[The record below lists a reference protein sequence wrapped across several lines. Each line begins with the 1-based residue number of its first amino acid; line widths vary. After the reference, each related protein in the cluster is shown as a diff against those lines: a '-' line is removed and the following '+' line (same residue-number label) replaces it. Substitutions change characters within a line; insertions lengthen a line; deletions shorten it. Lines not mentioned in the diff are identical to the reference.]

1 MSDLELVM
9 TEQDQAFAPG
19 ASSQHVLAQYKNPF
33 GFSLQVIEGAEDI
46 TLATGGTD
54 VAEVKES
61 GLHIYLLALNTIRQL
76 KLPQSAQEGGVST
89 GNVAPLIITFQNQ
102 TLQSKNDGA
111 FSHFFAAVTDTSG
124 VDFELKGTADV
135 VARTTIGDVPI
146 SGIPFNVST
155 SLKGTLF
162 SARFI
167 CTSINAPYSSG
178 INAFD
183 KTASLAN
190 VSITGS
196 GSDSH
201 GAFVKAPLTTTLEN
215 PSNISLQSVDV
226 SFPVTFKGV
235 ILGRAAI
242 DTLDLVPGENTIATE
257 FHYAPADAN
266 DTVAQSFLT
275 EFLQTDDSIP
285 LTIQGDS
292 DSSPFASLQP
302 GLEGVELMTSLKGA
316 SQCFTHIISQSNP
329 AQD

>member
-1 MSDLELVM
+1 ME
-9 TEQDQAFAPG
+9 
-19 ASSQHVLAQYKNPF
+19 
-33 GFSLQVIEGAEDI
+33 
-46 TLATGGTD
+46 
-54 VAEVKES
+54 
-61 GLHIYLLALNTIRQL
+61 
-76 KLPQSAQEGGVST
+76 
-89 GNVAPLIITFQNQ
+89 
-102 TLQSKNDGA
+102 
-111 FSHFFAAVTDTSG
+111 
-124 VDFELKGTADV
+124 FELKGTADV

-155 SLKGTLF
+155 SLKGMLLST
-162 SARFI
+162 RFMDGLV
-167 CTSINAPYSSG
+167 NAVRSTG

-183 KTASLAN
+183 KTASLSN

-275 EFLQTDDSIP
+275 EFLQSDDDIP

-302 GLEGVELMTSLKGA
+302 GLEGVELMTSLKGM
-316 SQCFTHIISQSNP
+316 SSSSTYP
-329 AQD
+329 AA